1 MRRARI
7 LGGVGAGY
15 HCLSRVV
22 GGEFLLGNVEK
33 EKFRVLMRQVEGFSG
48 VRILTYAILSNH
60 FHLLLEVP
68 ERRALGDEE
77 LLRRLEYL
85 YSARYVSEVRGQLE
99 GYRAEGREDLAEAL
113 RVRYLVRMSD
123 ISEFMK
129 TLKQRFTQWYNG
141 SRERKGTLWEER
153 FKSVLVEFKPE
164 ALRTIAAYI
173 DLNAVRA
180 GLVDDPK
187 DYRFCGYG
195 EAVGGSRRSRQGLGR
210 VLEERPGQWGQ
221 TSRGYRQLLYG
232 RAGRSKKR
240 AGISPEEVREMIE
253 TGGELS
259 REELLRCRVRYL
271 TEGLVL
277 GSRGFVEE
285 VLGRQRE
292 RLGLRRPGRARPMKY
307 ADWGGL
313 CTLRNLKRQPVHPGI
328 N

>member
-68 ERRALGDEE
+68 ERRDLGDEA

-129 TLKQRFTQWYNG
+129 TLKQRFTQSWG
-141 SRERKGTLWEER
+141 D
-153 FKSVLVEFKPE
+153 KPTNQ
-164 ALRTIAAYI
+164 TISLAE
-173 DLNAVRA
+173 VR
-180 GLVDDPK
+180 
-187 DYRFCGYG
+187 
-195 EAVGGSRRSRQGLGR
+195 GSRRSRQGLGR

-240 AGISPEEVREMIE
+240 ASISPEEVRVMIE